1 MFVAGPGTADQPGP
15 EPVPLS
21 LAQRRLWFLGQS
33 DEPSAVNNLTLA
45 WTLAGE
51 LGQEALEA
59 ALRDV
64 IGRHE
69 VLRTVFPAADGV
81 PCQRILPVDGTRFE
95 LKVVESAPAEAA
107 ACAFDLESEIPVRA
121 WLSATGAD
129 EQLLTLVVHRIAGDD
144 WSAAP
149 LVWDLS
155 VAYAARRRGQAPLWD
170 ELPTRYADH
179 ALGQA
184 ELLGSADDPDSE
196 LSLQLEYWRKAL
208 AGAPEELALPVDWP
222 RPAAASHRGHRVDVA
237 VPAALHRGLAALA
250 GERRVPLSAV
260 LRAGLAVLLSRLGA
274 DDDVP
279 VGSAVAERTGEAL
292 DRLVG
297 CYADTRVT
305 RIDLSGNP
313 TTTQV
318 LDRVREAEL
327 GAAAHQDVPFERLV
341 EELAPAHPPAVH
353 PLFQVMLTLRDT
365 AASAAALLDLP
376 GVRVS
381 PLAAGEPAT
390 AYDLE
395 VVLGEETD
403 AQGAPAGLRGEL
415 TVAADLFDQAT
426 AGRIAGR
433 LLRVLQGM
441 VDAPRTR
448 ISDLDVVDAAERRQV
463 VDEWNDTGLAV
474 PEATVP
480 ELFEAQAARTPDAV
494 AIVYDGTELT
504 YGELDVRADR
514 LARRLAAEHGVGP
527 ESVVAVLM
535 ERSAELIVAILA
547 VLKAGGAYLPVD
559 TEYPVERVGHMLDDA
574 RPACMLTTSR
584 CARAVSPDCD
594 VPLLV
599 LDAPGTPEA
608 GDAQPA
614 DRPAPPRK
622 QHAAYVIYTSGSTGR
637 PKGVVV
643 SHAGFANLSASHA
656 RFGVAPGHRV
666 AQFASVSFDNFCSE
680 WSLAL
685 LSGAALVVVPQD
697 RRLGAELAEFMADQ
711 AVTHA
716 TLPPA
721 ALATMPDGAI
731 GAIGA
736 GVVLEVGG
744 EACPPEVVERWSAGR
759 VMFNTYGPTETTVDA
774 TAWRCRPGR
783 WSGTVPIGAPIAN
796 TRVYVLDDS
805 LSPVPVG
812 VVGELYVAGAGLAR
826 GYLGR
831 PGLTAERFVAC
842 PFGAA
847 GERMY
852 RTGDRVRWRADGNLE
867 FVDRADEQVKIRGF
881 RIEPGEVAAV
891 LAGHPGLRQA
901 AVVVREDTPRDKR
914 LVAYVVPAGD
924 PDHAP
929 AAGALAAEVRR
940 FAAERLPGY
949 MVPAAVVVLPVLPL
963 TLNGK
968 LDRTAL
974 PAPEYVAGTG
984 RGPATAQEV
993 ILCEAFANVLGVP
1006 AVGADD
1012 DFFALGGHSLLATR
1026 LANRMRAGLG
1036 VDLPIRVLFESP
1048 TPAGLARWLGESA
1061 PGRTDA
1067 LDRAELAPQARPKRV
1082 PLSFA
1087 QQRLWFLSRLEGP
1100 SATYNIPLV
1109 MRLSGPLDAEALRA
1123 SLGDVVA
1130 RHESLRT
1137 VFPDEEGTPCQLVL
1151 DGERARPAF
1160 VVTEAA
1166 GQELGTA
1173 LRAASLRPF
1182 DLTRDLPLR
1191 TELFRV
1197 APEEHVLLLVMHHI
1211 ATDGWSTGPLAR
1223 DLAAAYEA
1231 RRAGA
1236 APVWPE
1242 LPVQYADY
1250 ALWQRARHAPAQ
1262 DGRAAELSFWTRE
1275 LADLP
1280 EELDLPYDR
1289 PRPSAA
1295 SYRGDTVT
1303 MTVDA
1308 GTHAA
1313 AVRLARRTGTTVFMV
1328 LQAALSVLVSRL
1340 GGGTDI
1346 PLGTPVAGRPDEAL
1360 HDLVGFFANTL
1371 VLRADLSGAPTFEE
1385 LLARVRAI
1393 DLAAFAHQSVPFEQV
1408 VEAVNPTRS
1417 LSRSPLFQV
1426 MLVMQAAD
1434 EYDVFTLPGL
1444 SVTVEEG
1451 RTGTSKFDLLF
1462 SFTESYAD
1470 GAADGIDGVV
1480 EFATDVFDARTA
1492 RALADRLLSLLRT
1505 VVAQPHRP
1513 VTDADLLTAGERRR
1527 VLTEW
1532 NDTAVELPRDNL
1544 PEAFQRQVARTP
1556 DATAVLAGEVTLSY
1570 DELNTRA
1577 NRLAHLMIRRGIGPE
1592 RYVAVRLPRSADLI
1606 VTFLAVLKTG
1616 AAYLPIDPAYPAER
1630 IRYILTD
1637 AQPAL
1642 VVTSSSGG
1650 PLPAALDVL
1659 LLDDADTVRELSR
1672 EAATDPADPDRT
1684 APLLPDTSSYVIY
1697 TSGSTGRPK
1706 GVVMT
1711 AVALRNLLAWNA
1723 SAVPVRTGARVAQF
1737 SAISFD
1743 ASEHEILSALFNGK
1757 TVCVPDGETRLDP
1770 SALVRWLDRHDVDE
1784 LFAPD
1789 LVVSAVCEA
1798 AMEQGLALGS
1808 LRHVMQAG
1816 EALRL
1821 TGGVRAFHTRYPHVR
1836 LHNHYGPSETH
1847 VVTGYT
1853 LPDRVPDWPA
1863 TVTAPIGPPIWN
1875 TRAYVLDRHLNPV
1888 PPGVSGELYLAGTCL
1903 ARGYLNRPG
1912 LTAERFVAD
1921 PFGPAGAR
1929 MYRSGDLVRWLPDG
1943 TLDFLGRADDQV
1955 KLRGFRIELGEVE
1968 SVLTRH
1974 PQVGGAAVIVRED
1987 RPGDRRLVA
1996 YVAPLPAGSLPP
2008 VTELRRHLSAALP
2021 DYMVP
2026 AAFVSLGALPL
2037 TVNGKLDRRALPAPT
2052 YDGVLSGAAP
2062 RNARETTLCK
2072 AFADILGLP
2081 DVGID
2086 DSFFELGG
2094 HSLLATRM
2102 VNRVRSL
2109 LGAELTIQ
2117 TLFESPTVAGLA
2129 ERLQNAVPARPAL
2142 RRRQA
2147 HQ

>member
-1 MFVAGPGTADQPGP
+1 MFFARPDTADQLGP
-15 EPVPLS
+15 ERIPIS
-21 LAQRRLWFLGQS
+21 LGQRRLWLLERS
-33 DEPSAVNNLTLA
+33 DAPSAVNRLTMA

-51 LGQEALEA
+51 LDREALEA
-59 ALRDV
+59 ALHDV

-69 VLRTVFPAADGV
+69 ALRTVFPAVDGV
-81 PCQRILPVDGTRFE
+81 PYQRILPVDGTGFE
-95 LKVVESAPAEAA
+95 LKMAESPQVEAA
-107 ACAFDLESEIPVRA
+107 AAAFDLESEIPVRA
-121 WLSATGAD
+121 WLSGTGAD
-129 EQLLTLVVHRIAGDD
+129 EAVLALVVHRIAGDD

-149 LVWDLS
+149 LVRDLS
-155 VAYAARRRGQAPLWD
+155 VAYAARRRGQKPLWGEPPARD
-170 ELPTRYADH
+170 ADD
-179 ALGQA
+179 APGRS
-184 ELLGSADDPDSE
+184 EPLGSADDPDSE
-196 LSLQLEYWRKAL
+196 LSGQLPYWREVL
-208 AGAPEELALPVDWP
+208 AGVPDELGLPADRP
-222 RPAAASHRGHRVDVA
+222 RPATASHRGHRFDVT
-237 VPAALHRGLAALA
+237 VPAALHRDLAALA
-250 GERRVPLSAV
+250 QERGMPLGAV
-260 LRAGLAVLLSRLGA
+260 LRAGLAVLLSRWGA
-274 DDDVP
+274 DRDVL
-279 VGSAVAERTGEAL
+279 VGSAVAGRTDETL

-305 RIDLSGNP
+305 RIDLSGDP
-313 TTTQV
+313 TTAQV
-318 LDRVREAEL
+318 LDRVRETEP
-327 GAAAHQDVPFERLV
+327 GAKDRQDVSAERLV
-341 EELAPAHPPAVH
+341 EELGLAH

-365 AASAAALLDLP
+365 TASAAALLELP

-381 PLAAGEPAT
+381 PSTVGEPMT

-395 VVLGEETD
+395 VVLREETD
-403 AQGAPAGLRGEL
+403 GQGAPGGLRGEL
-415 TVAADLFDQAT
+415 TVAADLFDPAT
-426 AGRIAGR
+426 AGRIARG
-433 LLRVLQGM
+433 LVRVLRGM
-441 VDAPRTR
+441 GETPQAR
-448 ISDLDVVDAAERRQV
+448 IGDLDVLDAAERRQV
-463 VDEWNDTGLAV
+463 VDEWNDTGLSV

-480 ELFEAQAARTPDAV
+480 ELFAAQAARTPDAV
-494 AIVYDGTELT
+494 AIVCDGTELT

-514 LARRLAAEHGVGP
+514 LARRLASEHGVGP

-547 VLKAGGAYLPVD
+547 VLKAGGAYLPID
-559 TEYPVERVGHMLDDA
+559 PDYPVERVVYTLDDA
-574 RPACMLTTSR
+574 RPACILTTSR
-584 CARAVSPDCD
+584 CERVLPRDCD

-608 GDAQPA
+608 GDAPNA

-622 QHAAYVIYTSGSTGR
+622 QNAAYVIYTSGSTGR

-656 RFGVAPGHRV
+656 RFGVEPGHRV
-666 AQFASVSFDNFCSE
+666 AQFASVGFDNFCSE

-685 LSGAALVVVPQD
+685 LSGAALVVVDQD
-697 RRLGAELAEFMADQ
+697 RRLGVELAEFMADQ
-711 AVTHA
+711 GVTHA

-731 GAIGA
+731 GT

-774 TAWRCRPGR
+774 TAWRCRPGLR
-783 WSGTVPIGAPIAN
+783 SGTVPIGAPIAN
-796 TRVYVLDDS
+796 TRAYVLDDS
-805 LSPVPVG
+805 LGPVPVG

-867 FVDRADEQVKIRGF
+867 FVGRADEQVKIRGF

-891 LAGHPGLRQA
+891 LAAHPGLRQA
-901 AVVVREDTPRDKR
+901 AVVVREDNPGDKR
-914 LVAYVVPAGD
+914 LVAYVVAAGD
-924 PDHAP
+924 PDRAP
-929 AAGALAAEVRR
+929 AAGVLAAEVRG
-940 FAAERLPGY
+940 FGAERLPGY
-949 MVPAAVVVLPVLPL
+949 MVPAAVVVVPELPL

-974 PAPEYVAGTG
+974 PAPEYIAGTG
-984 RGPATAQEV
+984 RGPATAQEA
-993 ILCEAFANVLGVP
+993 ILCEAFTDVLGVT

-1026 LANRMRAGLG
+1026 LANRMRARLG
-1036 VDLPIRVLFESP
+1036 ADLPIRVLFESP
-1048 TPAGLARWLGESA
+1048 TPAGLARWLERSA
-1061 PGRTDA
+1061 PGGTDA
-1067 LDRAELAPQARPKRV
+1067 RGRTGLAPRERPEHV

-1109 MRLSGPLDAEALRA
+1109 LRLSGPLDVDALQA

-1137 VFPDEEGTPCQLVL
+1137 VFPDEEGTSFQLVL
-1151 DGERARPAF
+1151 DGERARPEF

-1166 GQELGTA
+1166 GQELEPA

-1182 DLTRDLPLR
+1182 DLAHDLPLR
-1191 TELFRV
+1191 AELLRV

-1211 ATDGWSTGPLAR
+1211 ATDGWSTAPLAG
-1223 DLAAAYEA
+1223 DLATAYEA
-1231 RRAGA
+1231 RCAGA
-1236 APVWPE
+1236 PPVWPE
-1242 LPVQYADY
+1242 LPLQYADF
-1250 ALWQRARHAPAQ
+1250 ALWQRARSAFAQ
-1262 DGRAAELSFWTRE
+1262 DGTAAELSFWTRE

-1295 SYRGDTVT
+1295 SYRGDTVK
-1303 MTVDA
+1303 MAVDA

-1313 AVRLARRTGTTVFMV
+1313 VVRLARRTGTTVFMV
-1328 LQAALSVLVSRL
+1328 LQAALSALMSRM

-1346 PLGTPVAGRPDEAL
+1346 PLGTPVAGRQDEAL

-1385 LLARVRAI
+1385 LLTRVRAT
-1393 DLAAFAHQSVPFEQV
+1393 DLAAFAHQTVPFEQV

-1444 SVTVEEG
+1444 SLTVEEG

-1462 SFTESYAD
+1462 SFTESYAQ
-1470 GAADGIDGVV
+1470 GAAGGIDGVV
-1480 EFATDVFDARTA
+1480 EFSTDVFDAGTA
-1492 RALADRLLSLLRT
+1492 QALADRLLSLLRT

-1513 VTDADLLTAGERRR
+1513 VTEADLLTAGERRR

-1532 NDTAVELPRDNL
+1532 NDTAAELPGDNL
-1544 PEAFQRQVARTP
+1544 PEAFERQVARTP
-1556 DATAVLAGEVTLSY
+1556 DAAAVLAGEIGLSY

-1642 VVTSSSGG
+1642 VVTNGSGG

-1659 LLDDADTVRELSR
+1659 LLDGADTVRELSR
-1672 EAATDPADPDRT
+1672 ETATDPADSDRT

-1711 AVALRNLLAWNA
+1711 AVALRNLLVWNA
-1723 SAVPVRTGARVAQF
+1723 SAVAVRPGARVAQF

-1757 TVCVPDGETRLDP
+1757 TVCVPDDETRLDP
-1770 SALVRWLDRHDVDE
+1770 SALARWLDRHDVDE

-1821 TGGVRAFHTRYPHVR
+1821 TGGVRAFHTRYSHVR

-1863 TVTAPIGPPIWN
+1863 TATAPIGPPIWN

-1903 ARGYLNRPG
+1903 ARGYLNRPD

-1943 TLDFLGRADDQV
+1943 ALDFLGRADDQV

-1974 PQVGGAAVIVRED
+1974 PQVGAAAVIVRED

-1996 YVAPLPAGSLPP
+1996 YVAPLPGGSLPP
-2008 VTELRRHLSAALP
+2008 ATELRRHLSAALP

-2026 AAFVSLGALPL
+2026 AAFVSLGVLPL
-2037 TVNGKLDRRALPAPT
+2037 TINGKLDRRALPAPT
-2052 YDGVLSGAAP
+2052 YDGVLSAAAP

-2094 HSLLATRM
+2094 HSLLATRL
-2102 VNRVRSL
+2102 VNKVRSL
-2109 LGAELTIQ
+2109 LGTELTIQ

-2129 ERLQNAVPARPAL
+2129 ERLQDAVPARPAL
-2142 RRRQA
+2142 RRRRA

>member
-1 MFVAGPGTADQPGP
+1 MFVARPGTADQLGP
-15 EPVPLS
+15 ESSPAS
-21 LAQRRLWFLGQS
+21 LGQRRLWLLERSGA
-33 DEPSAVNNLTLA
+33 PSAVNRLTMA
-45 WTLAGE
+45 WTLSRE
-51 LGQEALEA
+51 LEREALEE
-59 ALRDV
+59 ALHDI
-64 IGRHE
+64 IGRHAA
-69 VLRTVFPAADGV
+69 LRTVFPAVDGV
-81 PCQRILPVDGTRFE
+81 PYQRVLPVDGSGFQ
-95 LKVVESAPAEAA
+95 LKLVASARAEAA
-107 ACAFDLESEIPVRA
+107 ACAFDLESDIPVRA
-121 WLSATGAD
+121 WLSVMETG
-129 EQLLTLVVHRIAGDD
+129 EQVLALVVHRIAGDD
-144 WSAAP
+144 WSAVP
-149 LVWDLS
+149 LVQDLS
-155 VAYAARRRGQAPLWD
+155 IAYAARCRGQEPLWD
-170 ELPTRYADH
+170 ELPVQYADH
-179 ALGQA
+179 ALGQY

-196 LSLQLEYWRKAL
+196 LSRQLTYWREAL
-208 AGAPEELALPVDWP
+208 AGTSGELALPVDRP
-222 RPAAASHRGHRVDVA
+222 RPAAASHRGHRVDVT
-237 VPAALHRGLAALA
+237 VPAALHQGLVALAA
-250 GERRVPLSAV
+250 ERRVPLSAV
-260 LRAGLAVLLSRLGA
+260 LRAGVAVLLSRWGG
-274 DDDVP
+274 DSDVL
-279 VGSAVAERTGEAL
+279 VGSAESGRTDKEL

-305 RIDLSGNP
+305 RIDLSGEP
-313 TTTQV
+313 TTAQV
-318 LDRVREAEL
+318 LDRVRDAEL
-327 GAAAHQDVPFERLV
+327 SAAAHQDVPFACLA
-341 EELAPAHPPAVH
+341 EELAPAHPPAAH
-353 PLFQVMLTLRDT
+353 PLIQAVFALRDT
-365 AASAAALLDLP
+365 TTSAAALLELP

-381 PLAAGEPAT
+381 PLAVGEPLT
-390 AYDLE
+390 AYDVE

-403 AQGAPAGLRGEL
+403 DQGGTACLRGEL
-415 TVAADLFDQAT
+415 TVAADLFDPAT
-426 AGRIAGR
+426 AGRMAGG
-433 LLRVLQGM
+433 LLKVLQGM
-441 VDAPRTR
+441 TDTPLAR
-448 ISDLDVVDAAERRQV
+448 ISHLDVVDAAERRRV
-463 VDEWNDTGLAV
+463 VDEWNDTGLTV

-480 ELFEAQAARTPDAV
+480 ELFAAQAARTPAAV
-494 AIVYDGTELT
+494 AIVCDGAEVT
-504 YGELDVRADR
+504 YGELDLRADR
-514 LARRLAAEHGVGP
+514 LARRLASEYGVGP
-527 ESVVAVLM
+527 ESVVAVLT
-535 ERSAELIVAILA
+535 ERCAELIVAILG
-547 VLKAGGAYLPVD
+547 VLKAGGAYLPID
-559 TEYPVERVGHMLDDA
+559 PDHPVERVVYTLDDA
-574 RPACMLTTSR
+574 GPVCILTTSR
-584 CARAVSPDCD
+584 CRRAVPQDCD
-594 VPLLV
+594 VPQLV
-599 LDAPGTPEA
+599 LDAPGTSEA
-608 GDAQPA
+608 GDTWNA
-614 DRPAPPRK
+614 DPLVPPRR
-622 QHAAYVIYTSGSTGR
+622 QNAAYVIYTSGSTGR

-656 RFGVAPGHRV
+656 RFGVEPGHRV
-666 AQFASVSFDNFCSE
+666 AQFASVGFDNFCSE

-685 LSGAALVVVPQD
+685 LSGAALVVVDQD
-697 RRLGAELAEFMADQ
+697 RRLGAELAEFITDQ

-731 GAIGA
+731 GT

-744 EACPPEVVERWSAGR
+744 EACPPEVVERWSPGR
-759 VMFNTYGPTETTVDA
+759 LMFNTYGPTETTVDA
-774 TAWRCRPGR
+774 TSWRCRPGLE
-783 WSGTVPIGAPIAN
+783 SGTVPIGAPIAN
-796 TRVYVLDDS
+796 TRAYVLDDS
-805 LSPVPVG
+805 LNPVPVG
-812 VVGELYVAGAGLAR
+812 VVGELYLAGAGLAR

-842 PFGAA
+842 PLGGA

-852 RTGDRVRWRADGNLE
+852 RTGDRVRWRTDGNLE
-867 FVDRADEQVKIRGF
+867 FVGRADEQVKIRGF

-891 LAGHPGLRQA
+891 LAGHPRLRQV
-901 AVVVREDTPRDKR
+901 AVVVREDTPGDKR
-914 LVAYVVPAGD
+914 LVAYAVPTED
-924 PDHAP
+924 PDQSSV
-929 AAGALAAEVRR
+929 AGGLAAEVRG
-940 FAAERLPGY
+940 FAAGRLPGY
-949 MVPAAVVVLPVLPL
+949 MVPAAVVLLPRLPL

-974 PAPEYVAGTG
+974 PAPEYAAGTG
-984 RGPATAQEV
+984 RGPATAQEAIV
-993 ILCEAFANVLGVP
+993 CEAFADILGVS

-1026 LANRMRAGLG
+1026 LANRMQAKLG
-1036 VDLPIRVLFESP
+1036 VELPIRVLFESP
-1048 TPAGLARWLGESA
+1048 TPAGLARWLGQAA
-1061 PGRTDA
+1061 PGRSQ
-1067 LDRAELAPQARPKRV
+1067 LVPQTRPERV

-1100 SATYNIPLV
+1100 SATYNIPLEL
-1109 MRLSGPLDAEALRA
+1109 RLSGPLDVEALRA

-1137 VFPDEEGTPCQLVL
+1137 VFPEEEGTPCQLVL
-1151 DGERARPAF
+1151 DGERARPSF
-1160 VVTEAA
+1160 VVTERARE
-1166 GQELGTA
+1166 ELGTV
-1173 LRAASLRPF
+1173 LRAASLQPF

-1191 TELFRV
+1191 AELFRV
-1197 APEEHVLLLVMHHI
+1197 APAEHVLLVVMHHI
-1211 ATDGWSTGPLAR
+1211 ATDGWSTRPLAQ

-1250 ALWQRARHAPAQ
+1250 ALWQRARTDPAQ
-1262 DGRAAELSFWTRE
+1262 DGTSPELAFWTRQ

-1289 PRPSAA
+1289 PRPSVA
-1295 SYRGDTVT
+1295 SYRGDTVG
-1303 MTVDA
+1303 VAIDA
-1308 GTHAA
+1308 DTHAA
-1313 AVRLARRTGTTVFMV
+1313 VVRLARRTGTTVFMV
-1328 LQAALSVLVSRL
+1328 LQAALSALLSRL

-1346 PLGTPVAGRPDEAL
+1346 PLGTPVAGRQDEAL

-1385 LLARVRAI
+1385 LLARVRAT
-1393 DLAAFAHQSVPFEQV
+1393 DLAAFAHQSVPFEHV

-1434 EYDVFTLPGL
+1434 EYDVFALPGL
-1444 SVTVEEG
+1444 SVTVDEG
-1451 RTGTSKFDLLF
+1451 RTSTSKFDLLF

-1480 EFATDVFDARTA
+1480 EFSTDVFDGGTA
-1492 RALADRLLSLLRT
+1492 QGLADRLLSLLKT
-1505 VVAQPHRP
+1505 VVAQPDRP
-1513 VTDADLLTAGERRR
+1513 VTEADVLTAGEHRR

-1532 NDTAVELPRDNL
+1532 NDTAVELPTDNL

-1556 DATAVLAGEVTLSY
+1556 DADAVLVGEVTLSY
-1570 DELNTRA
+1570 DELNARA

-1592 RYVAVRLPRSADLI
+1592 RYVAVRLCRSADLI
-1606 VTFLAVLKTG
+1606 VAFLAVLKTG
-1616 AAYLPIDPAYPAER
+1616 AAYLPIDPAYPAAR
-1630 IRYILTD
+1630 IHYILSD
-1637 AQPAL
+1637 ARPAL
-1642 VVTSSSGG
+1642 MVTSNALSR
-1650 PLPAALDVL
+1650 LPDAGDIL
-1659 LLDDADTVRELSR
+1659 LLDDADTLQELSR
-1672 EAATDPADPDRT
+1672 EAATDPADADRT

-1723 SAVPVRTGARVAQF
+1723 FAVAVRPGARVAQF

-1757 TVCVPDGETRLDP
+1757 AVCVPDDETRLDP
-1770 SALVRWLDRHDVDE
+1770 SALARWLDQHEVDE

-1798 AMEQGLALGS
+1798 AMEQGLALRS
-1808 LRHVMQAG
+1808 LRHIMQAG

-1821 TGGVRAFHTRYPHVR
+1821 TSGVRNFHTRYPHVR

-1863 TVTAPIGPPIWN
+1863 AATAPIGPPIWN
-1875 TRAYVLDRHLNPV
+1875 TRAYVLDRRLNPV
-1888 PPGVSGELYLAGTCL
+1888 PPGVPGELYLAGTCL
-1903 ARGYLNRPG
+1903 ARGYLNRPD

-1974 PQVGGAAVIVRED
+1974 PQVGAAAVVVRED

-1996 YVAPLPAGSLPP
+1996 YVAPLAGGSLPE
-2008 VTELRRHLSAALP
+2008 VTELRPHVSAVLP

-2026 AAFVSLGALPL
+2026 AAFVSLDVLPL
-2037 TVNGKLDRRALPAPT
+2037 TINGKLDRRALPAPT

-2062 RNARETTLCK
+2062 RNVRETTLCK

-2081 DVGID
+2081 DVGIH

-2094 HSLLATRM
+2094 HSLLATRL
-2102 VNRVRSL
+2102 VNKVRAL
-2109 LGAELTIQ
+2109 LDAELTIQ
-2117 TLFESPTVAGLA
+2117 TLFEFPTVAGLA
-2129 ERLQNAVPARPAL
+2129 ERLQDGAPARPAL
-2142 RRRQA
+2142 RRRRA
-2147 HQ
+2147 RP